1 MKKIIKLS
9 FFLIMICPF
18 YLLAAITDPFH
29 LPASIP
35 VPEWVQ
41 KVDWSAPNVYS
52 IDKIIYEYKKS
63 DEYVRNEGERR
74 EKVQDVNANG
84 GAREKEDPYEIAYI
98 RWRMQMKMLKAI
110 QSDGSVI
117 IDQNKYLEELRIAT
131 GNQTRRSS
139 SNMSGNWTELG
150 PIESF
155 GANNFGPA
163 FDHAN
168 VYSIAIAP
176 SNDNLLYCGTE
187 DGAIF
192 KTVDKG
198 LHWACVSNSLPA
210 NAPVSIAID
219 PADENIVY
227 ARLSLAII
235 KTIDGGIN
243 WTDLGFNG
251 ANGEKIIVLP
261 NSRVV
266 TIGGA
271 VAYYS
276 DNGGSTWTTSTG
288 ITGMDQLYDVRASA
302 FGSDTLFVSGAVGNL
317 LRIFISTDGGNSFS
331 DVTGSNT
338 SVENTGSRFATSIAD
353 PSIVYCCALGN
364 INPPTLLKS
373 IDGGFT
379 WSVTVLATGTG
390 LGGSSTTVGLGMSNG
405 QGYYDFDIL
414 ADPNNADNVIVATT
428 SSYKSTDGGYNF
440 SPLGGYAGGPIS
452 MHVDIQCMLATPT
465 DAYISSDGG
474 VIHSTDFFSDNA
486 NAITRNHGIT
496 GSNYWG
502 FGQGWQEDITT
513 GGRYHNGDD
522 AMFSD
527 NYGPGSSLNLGG
539 GESGTGHVFP
549 GRERTVGHNDIGVS
563 QIPVSLADP
572 IQYGIFINSKWPVVN
587 YYYQFHGKLVVHPW
601 YRNVFY
607 VGEDSILWRSNNSGQ
622 SYTAFKNFGAGDVVW
637 RFEIARSNVNV
648 MYVLT
653 ENGIYKT
660 IDNGAS
666 WTSLTLP
673 VAYQYYNAD
682 VAVNPEDENEVYI
695 CMAYGPANAK
705 VFKSTDGGGHWTNYT
720 GTALNGKY
728 IYSLNFQGGTDG
740 GVYATSQDNPS
751 EMFYRD
757 NTMSDW
763 DNFSSGLFPN
773 HLASACPLIFYR
785 DNKIRLPGLRGIME
799 SPLYTQGNPVAQAM
813 CNREYLGCEKDTVE
827 FYDYSMLNY
836 AGATWQWSFPGS
848 SWVSGLSDRNP
859 KVLYSAPGIYN
870 VSLTVTDGFGHSDT
884 RTFNNMVQFPQSY
897 CSPDTVIGNCIAL
910 STVNRTVDIGKVN
923 INSNTFSIS
932 TWVKPDGLQVS
943 FAEIVGHFGCPG
955 SPNYGFGLGI
965 TFSGYTPNLQLCY
978 TDEQVNY
985 GNYSGLVM
993 DSTRWNNV
1001 VLTYSPVGV
1010 KIYLNGQ
1017 VADVNSNLMPALDFT
1032 QAPFYINPD
1041 IHNQGGYFRG
1051 QIDELKFYN
1060 YTLSQNEVREKMH
1073 LIQSDPLNESGLVK
1087 YIQFDQLDPA
1097 TACVYD
1103 VVNGIPVS
1111 TVQNTIVTSTAP
1123 VGTGTVSRNPMV
1135 NTQGLH
1141 DFPAADLKMY
1151 LPASGTY
1158 PDGEMVAFHLRSNPD
1173 ALPDTRPSVP
1183 GYFILNNYGNNPSY
1197 TSPDSIVFS
1206 GLKNLSAANEANE
1219 FLMFNRNSFDFGSSW
1234 LSASPAADRFH
1245 YFNNQNSELSW
1256 LSSSLFVSGGQ
1267 YVIIQDTSLFTA
1279 IEKPQSSPTMELS
1292 VYPNPVRT
1300 TLRLDVQSSVTEHAN
1315 ISLFDTKGS
1324 CVLNLVQKLN
1334 TGKNTIM
1341 IPVQN
1346 LPMGVYEVVIKDL
1359 RRKVV
1364 IE

>member
-1 MKKIIKLS
+1 MKKIIALS
-9 FFLIMICPF
+9 FLFLITIPF
-18 YLLAAITDPFH
+18 FLSAKTPDPFH

-35 VPEWVQ
+35 VPEWVKQ
-41 KVDWSAPNVYS
+41 VDWSAPNVQA
-52 IDKIIYEYKKS
+52 IDKIIYQYKKS
-63 DEYVRNEGERR
+63 ASAVRNEEQKPEQLGDADKRGTEN
-74 EKVQDVNANG
+74 E
-84 GAREKEDPYEIAYI
+84 EPYETAYI
-98 RWRMQMKMLKAI
+98 RWRMQMEMKKAI
-110 QSDGSVI
+110 APDGSVVL
-117 IDQNKYLEELRIAT
+117 DENKYLQDLKDRA
-131 GNQTRRSS
+131 GDQRRLSS
-139 SNMSGNWTELG
+139 SMMSGNWTELG

-155 GANNFGPA
+155 DDNNAGPG
-163 FDHAN
+163 FDQAN
-168 VYSIAIAP
+168 VYCIAIAP

-192 KTVDKG
+192 KTIDKG
-198 LHWACVSNSLPA
+198 QHWTCVSNALPA

-227 ARLSLAII
+227 VRLSSTIL
-235 KTIDGGIN
+235 KTIDGGTN
-243 WTDLGFNG
+243 WTVLGFNG
-251 ANGEKIIVLP
+251 GSAEKIIVLP
-261 NSRVV
+261 NSRVL
-266 TIGGA
+266 TIG
-271 VAYYS
+271 VNEVFYS
-276 DNGGSTWTTSTG
+276 DNAGSTWTPSTG
-288 ITGMDQLYDVRASA
+288 LPTLDQLYDVRARA
-302 FGSDTLFVSGAVGNL
+302 FGNDTIFVSGAVSNL
-317 LRIFISTDGGNSFS
+317 LRIFISTDAGASFTN
-331 DVTGSNT
+331 VTGSNF
-338 SVENTGSRFATSIAD
+338 SVENTGSRFATSLAD

-364 INPPTLLKS
+364 TTPPTLLKS
-373 IDGGFT
+373 TDGGFT
-379 WSVTVLATGTG
+379 WTVTVLATGTG

-405 QGYYDFDIL
+405 QGYYDFDIM
-414 ADPNNADNVIVATT
+414 ADPNNADNLIVATT

-474 VIHSTDFFSDNA
+474 VLHSTDFFSDNA
-486 NAITRNHGIT
+486 NAISRNHGIT

-513 GGRYHNGDD
+513 GGRYHNGND

-527 NYGPGSSLNLGG
+527 NYGAGNSLNLGG

-563 QIPVSLADP
+563 QIPNTMAEA
-572 IQYGIFINSKWPVVN
+572 IQYNIFSNAKWPSVN

-622 SYTAFKNFGAGDVVW
+622 SYSAFKNFGSGDVVW

-660 IDNGAS
+660 ADNGTT
-666 WTSLTLP
+666 WTTLTLP

-695 CMAYGPANAK
+695 CMANGNANEK
-705 VFKSTDGGGHWTNYT
+705 VFKSTNGRANWTNYT

-728 IYSLNFQGGTDG
+728 IYALNFQGGTDG
-740 GVYATSQDNPS
+740 GVYATSQDNPA

-763 DNFSSGLFPN
+763 DNFSSGLFPS

-799 SPLYTQGNPVAQAM
+799 SPLYSQGTPLAQAM

-836 AGATWQWSFPGS
+836 SGAIWQWSFPGA
-848 SWVSGLSDRNP
+848 SWVSGVNERNP
-859 KVLYSAPGIYN
+859 KVLYAAPGNYD
-870 VSLTVTDGFGHSDT
+870 VTLTVTDALGHSDT
-884 RTFNNMVQFPQSY
+884 RTFSSMVQFPQSY
-897 CSPDTVIGNCIAL
+897 CAADTVIGNCMAL
-910 STVNRTVDIGKVN
+910 ATSNRSIDIGKVD

-932 TWVKPDGLQVS
+932 TWVKPDGVQVS
-943 FAEIVGHFGCPG
+943 FAEIVAHYPCPG

-978 TDEQVNY
+978 TDDQVNY
-985 GNYSGLVM
+985 GNYSGLIM

-1001 VLTYSPVGV
+1001 VLTYSPTGV
-1010 KIYLNGQ
+1010 KIYLNGI
-1017 VADVNSNLMPALDFT
+1017 VADVNTNTMPALDFT

-1041 IHNQGGYFRG
+1041 LHNQGGYFRG

-1060 YTLSQNEVREKMH
+1060 YTLSQDEVREKMH
-1073 LIQSDPLNESGLVK
+1073 LIQSIPLSESGLVK
-1087 YIQFDQLDPA
+1087 YIQFNQLDPA

-1111 TVQNTIVTSTAP
+1111 TIQNTIITSTAP
-1123 VGTGTVSRNPMV
+1123 VSTGTVYRNPMV
-1135 NTQGLH
+1135 NSPGLN
-1141 DFPAADLKMY
+1141 DFPGADLKMY
-1151 LPASGTY
+1151 LPSSGTY

-1173 ALPDTRPSVP
+1173 QLPDTRPSVP
-1183 GYFILNNYGNNPSY
+1183 GYFILNNFGNNASY
-1197 TSPDSIVFS
+1197 TSPDSLIFS
-1206 GLKNLSAANEANE
+1206 GLKNLTPANEANE
-1219 FLMFNRNSFDFGSSW
+1219 FLMFNRNSFDYGSTWQS
-1234 LSASPAADRFH
+1234 LSPASSRFN
-1245 YFNNQNSELSW
+1245 YINTQNSELTW
-1256 LSSSLFVSGGQ
+1256 LSSPLFTSGGQ
-1267 YVIIQDTSLFTA
+1267 YVIIQDTSLFTT
-1279 IEKPQSSPTMELS
+1279 IQKPQPIPTMEMS
-1292 VYPNPVRT
+1292 VFPNPT
-1300 TLRLDVQSSVTEHAN
+1300 HTSIYLTLHSSETREAN
-1315 ISLFDTKGS
+1315 ISVFDTKGS
-1324 CVLNLVQKLN
+1324 CVINLVQKVM
-1334 TGKNTIM
+1334 TGENTIM

-1346 LPMGVYEVVIKDL
+1346 MPMGVYEVVVGTQKQ
-1359 RRKVV
+1359 KS
-1364 IE
+1364 